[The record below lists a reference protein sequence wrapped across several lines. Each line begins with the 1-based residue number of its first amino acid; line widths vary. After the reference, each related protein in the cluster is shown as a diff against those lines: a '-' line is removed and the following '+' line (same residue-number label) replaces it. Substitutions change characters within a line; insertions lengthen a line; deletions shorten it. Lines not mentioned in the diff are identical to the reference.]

1 VGAQTVPNL
10 RRVRVGGGEESEAP
24 GLAVKTVLTRQTSPV
39 SHRILPPALPV
50 SLIWPNMTL
59 YRGDIGCWGTWPCA
73 GSTAS
78 GGRIDAIGTLS
89 DRSERASS
97 QS

>member
-1 VGAQTVPNL
+1 
-10 RRVRVGGGEESEAP
+10 
-24 GLAVKTVLTRQTSPV
+24 
-39 SHRILPPALPV
+39 
-50 SLIWPNMTL
+50 MTL